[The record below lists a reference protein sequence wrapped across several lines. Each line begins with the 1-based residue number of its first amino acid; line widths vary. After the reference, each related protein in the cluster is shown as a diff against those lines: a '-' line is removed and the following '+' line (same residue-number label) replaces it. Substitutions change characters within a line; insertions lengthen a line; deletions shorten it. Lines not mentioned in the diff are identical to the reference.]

1 MQTTDLAIKYKN
13 LYQTAELMLD
23 NIKSLGFDV
32 SEYEAILK
40 SITANIHNN
49 IKVNYT
55 KGFAKA
61 NYELDYS
68 SGIAELNRL
77 INQLDK
83 YDVYFKILNS
93 CKWLNIK
100 INSQDITNEELKKYV
115 SEMAYN
121 LKQLVKS
128 DTIDY
133 DNEKHIVEMV
143 YEIAYKLIKLEL
155 TMTGSSNLYEYIKR
169 EDINISYFNIIIK
182 RELAELEKEQ
192 KDATFLS
199 ERIFQIC
206 KNGINSNYFDIDLI
220 KGLLIYNG
228 NNSFK
233 TKINENIQALVD
245 KIRVND
251 ETIDRLAKEASSN
264 IGDMK
269 MLRYHVKEDW
279 KKVFTRFVSFLA
291 ATSVIL
297 GTGFGIPRLT
307 KKIATSDK
315 YLKTTEV
322 YSTINDDTTT
332 DTTVVFRNS
341 TPSDETMV
349 RAWGKY
355 QDEYH
360 RAYSDYDVSYLDFD
374 TAREY
379 YEYGV
384 DNGYDVVPETD
395 VRYNYDFSL
404 SNNTDISHYKNRY
417 VEVFRT
423 TYEYQGIDVDNSLYA
438 IMTIITLMLYIVA
451 LAIIEDHQFF
461 TKRNTIIIGKISEL
475 LKELKELI
483 SDKQKYEQNLDEF
496 VKKVNQLEE
505 LINQDETLRK
515 EFNRLYEANK
525 YLLDNPEEL
534 SKKIN
539 EIDHSEAKKLVRL
552 KNKN

>member
-40 SITANIHNN
+40 SISTNIHNN

-83 YDVYFKILNS
+83 YDVYFKVLNS
-93 CKWLNIK
+93 CEWLNIK

-155 TMTGSSNLYEYIKR
+155 SMTGISHLYEYIKR

-182 RELAELEKEQ
+182 REIIELQSKQ
-192 KDATFLS
+192 KDATLLR
-199 ERIFQIC
+199 EKIFQIR
-206 KNGINSNYFDIDLI
+206 KDGISSTYFDLDLI
-220 KGLLIYNG
+220 RNILIYSGDNRLK
-228 NNSFK
+228 N
-233 TKINENIQALVD
+233 KINENMHNLVAKINDNIQAINELTTKTNEV
-245 KIRVND
+245 KD
-251 ETIDRLAKEASSN
+251 EKAKWFEVLREDGKN
-264 IGDMK
+264 IV
-269 MLRYHVKEDW
+269 LR
-279 KKVFTRFVSFLA
+279 FISFIV
-291 ATSVIL
+291 ATSVIV
-297 GTGFGIPRLT
+297 GAGIGVQRLS

-315 YLKTTEV
+315 YLKTTEI
-322 YSTINDDTTT
+322 YSTITDDTTT
-332 DTTVVFRNS
+332 EIDDVIMGLQ
-341 TPSDETMV
+341 PSNRTMV
-349 RAWGKY
+349 RVWEPYDSKY
-355 QDEYH
+355 ERTYK
-360 RAYSDYDVSYLDFD
+360 DYDVSYLDFD

-379 YEYGV
+379 YEYGI
-384 DNGYDVVPETD
+384 DNDYGVVPEVD
-395 VRYNYDFSL
+395 KQYYSDIH
-404 SNNTDISHYKNRY
+404 NTDIPNYQDSYT
-417 VEVFRT
+417 EVSKV
-423 TYEYQGIDVDNSLYA
+423 TYEYQGKGLNESGYKLGLWIGYILYT
-438 IMTIITLMLYIVA
+438 ILLVSVEVGVIEVEEYPIITGTIFE
-451 LAIIEDHQFF
+451 LA
-461 TKRNTIIIGKISEL
+461 NAIGEL
-475 LKELKELI
+475 LFEDKESYKLTSDELI
-483 SDKQKYEQNLDEF
+483 QKINT
-496 VKKVNQLEE
+496 LEE

-534 SKKIN
+534 TKKIN
-539 EIDHSEAKKLVRL
+539 EIDYSEAKKLVRMKK
-552 KNKN
+552 KN